1 MRYIITSSQMHQV
14 VYQYLNNM
22 LKDVE
27 PNNKVNPLNP
37 NAYRIEMGDD
47 LITYFYYG
55 PGEYDDDT
63 PHYGIGSLHV
73 HPDIVDT
80 LRKLIKTRE
89 SKVMDM
95 VADWFS
101 EKYNVD
107 IDEVSI
113 YPTRKNPAVY

>member
-1 MRYIITSSQMHQV
+1 MHQV

-27 PNNKVNPLNP
+27 PNNKVNSYNP
-37 NAYRIEMGDD
+37 DAYRIEMGDD

-55 PGEYDDDT
+55 PGEYDDGE
-63 PHYGIGSLHV
+63 PHYGIGSLHI
-73 HPDIVDT
+73 HPDIVDS
-80 LRKLIKTRE
+80 LRKLIKIRE